1 MITVDDIFD
10 WLEEQDCDESLACV
24 ELIRALYGEV
34 DDAEDF
40 YTETLEKLYQV
51 KRGRH

>member
-1 MITVDDIFD
+1 MITADDVFD

-24 ELIRALYGEV
+24 ELIRALYEEV
-34 DDAEDF
+34 DDAEGF

-51 KRGRH
+51 KREVH